1 MKTKSESIP
10 TSVYFRYL
18 LLNIPGFFAFVLLL
32 IVVQKWLAISEWIF
46 WSLTACW
53 GIKEIVLFPFV
64 WRSYDP
70 NCISMTG
77 NMIGRFGI
85 VKKRLDPYGYIKVDN
100 ELWRAEPFLSGV
112 AIEEGSK
119 VLVNK
124 RKGLTL
130 YVEEVS

>member
-1 MKTKSESIP
+1 
-10 TSVYFRYL
+10 
-18 LLNIPGFFAFVLLL
+18 
-32 IVVQKWLAISEWIF
+32 
-46 WSLTACW
+46 
-53 GIKEIVLFPFV
+53 
-64 WRSYDP
+64 
-70 NCISMTG
+70 
-77 NMIGRFGI
+77 
-85 VKKRLDPYGYIKVDN
+85 VDN